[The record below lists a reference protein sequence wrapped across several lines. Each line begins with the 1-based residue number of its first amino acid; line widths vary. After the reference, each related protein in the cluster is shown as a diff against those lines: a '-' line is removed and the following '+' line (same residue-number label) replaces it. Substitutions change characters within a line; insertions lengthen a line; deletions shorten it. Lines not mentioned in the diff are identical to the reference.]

1 MLLKTAFNLASPS
14 GPRGRLSILIF
25 HRVLPRP
32 DPLFPGEVDITRFDE
47 LMQWVA
53 DWFNVLPLSE
63 AVDRLGRGDLPP
75 RAAAITFD
83 DGYADNLLHAV
94 PILRR
99 YRLQA
104 SFFIAT
110 GFLDGG
116 RMWNDTI
123 IESVRGAAHSVL
135 DARLLGL
142 DELPLGTVEE
152 KRAAL
157 GKLIPAIKHKPAE
170 QRADAVA
177 QVAAACGAVLPD
189 DLMLTSGQVRDL
201 RDQGMSIGAH
211 TVTHPILATLDDTT
225 ATREMADS
233 RDFLQ
238 GLLGERIGLFA
249 YPNGKLGADYGAA
262 HVRIA
267 RTLGFDA
274 AVSTN
279 PGACT
284 RTSDPY
290 QLPRFSPWDRSAWRY
305 GLRMLANL
313 RRPDVAL
320 GGEAA

>member
-1 MLLKTAFNLASPS
+1 MLFKTAFSLASPS

-25 HRVLPRP
+25 HRVLPAP

-47 LMQWVA
+47 LMRWVR

-63 AVDRLGRGDLPP
+63 AVDRLGRGALPP

-99 YRLQA
+99 YGLQA

-110 GFLDGG
+110 GFLNGG

-123 IESVRGAAHSVL
+123 IESVRGTSCSVL
-135 DARLLGL
+135 DARFLGL

-152 KRAAL
+152 RRAAL
-157 GKLIPAIKHKPAE
+157 GKLIPTIKHKPGA
-170 QRADAVA
+170 QRTDAVA
-177 QVAAACGAVLPD
+177 QLAEVCGVALPD
-189 DLMLTSGQVRDL
+189 DLMLSSDQVRTM

-211 TVTHPILATLDDTT
+211 TVAHPILATLDETT

-249 YPNGKLGADYGAA
+249 YPNGKLGADYRVE

-267 RTLGFDA
+267 RKLGFDA

-279 PGACT
+279 PGACA
-284 RTSDPY
+284 RASDPY

-313 RRPDVAL
+313 HRTDVAL
-320 GGEAA
+320 VREAA